1 MRRARRYLAMATIL
15 HLSDLHFGSHLPK
28 LVDAVVER
36 AAIERPDLIVISGD
50 LTQRAKTVEY
60 EEAGH
65 FLGRLRDNG
74 HEVLAVPGNHDIPLY
89 NVLRRFLSPLTR
101 YKKYINEELCPFVEL
116 DGVSVLGLNT
126 ARSATFKDGS
136 ISHEQIRFIR
146 DTFAGTDPDHVR
158 ILVTHHPL
166 FALPVGDGELGAPVD
181 HQQDALAAIAEA
193 GIDVLL
199 AGHNHRASN
208 EASELVKGS
217 GRALVI
223 QAGTATSNRVR
234 GENQSFNMLVVDG
247 SGVTVTVESWADG
260 HFERADRARFRRIG
274 DHWQLGDEPVEAPA
288 DPADAPSPMVLR
300 APESPAKGKA
310 ATKEE

>member
-1 MRRARRYLAMATIL
+1 MATIL
-15 HLSDLHFGSHLPK
+15 HLSDLHFGAHLPK

-50 LTQRAKTVEY
+50 FTQRAKTAEY
-60 EEAGH
+60 EQAEQ
-65 FLGRLRDNG
+65 FLDRLREGG

-89 NVLRRFLSPLTR
+89 DVLRRFLSPLTR
-101 YKKYINEELCPFVEL
+101 YKKYINEELCPFTEL
-116 DGVSVLGLNT
+116 DGVSILGINT

-136 ISHEQIRFIR
+136 ISHAQIRFITE
-146 DTFAGTDPDHVR
+146 TFADTDPGNVR

-181 HQQDALAAIAEA
+181 HQHDALAAIAEA
-193 GIDVLL
+193 GVDLLL

-223 QAGTATSNRVR
+223 QAGTATSSRVR
-234 GENQSFNMLVVDG
+234 GENQSFNLLTVDAR
-247 SGVTVTVESWADG
+247 GVTVTVESWSED
-260 HFERADRARFRRIG
+260 HFERADSAHFKRSG
-274 DHWQLGDEPVEAPA
+274 DHWELGDTPVEAPA
-288 DPADAPSPMVLR
+288 DPADAPAPHVLR
-300 APESPAKGKA
+300 ALEPQPKGA
-310 ATKEE
+310 VATKG

>member
-1 MRRARRYLAMATIL
+1 MATIL
-15 HLSDLHFGSHLPK
+15 HLSDLHFGAHVPK
-28 LVDAVVER
+28 LVDAVIER

-50 LTQRAKTVEY
+50 FTQRAKTVEY
-60 EEAGH
+60 QEAQR
-65 FLGRLRDNG
+65 FLGRLRDDG

-89 NVLRRFLSPLTR
+89 NVLRRFFSPLTR

-116 DGVSVLGLNT
+116 DGVSILGLNT

-146 DTFAGTDPDHVR
+146 KTFAATDPDHVR

-166 FALPVGDGELGAPVD
+166 FALPVGDGGLGAPVD
-181 HQQDALAAIAEA
+181 HHEDALEAIAEA

-208 EASELVKGS
+208 AASQLVKGS

-234 GENQSFNMLVVDG
+234 GENQSFNRLDVDA
-247 SGVTVTVESWADG
+247 SGVTVTVESWANDC
-260 HFERADRARFRRIG
+260 FARADSAHFCRSG

-288 DPADAPSPMVLR
+288 DPADAPTPLVLR
-300 APESPAKGKA
+300 APDLAAKGAA
-310 ATKEE
+310 ATRGS

>member
-1 MRRARRYLAMATIL
+1 MATIL
-15 HLSDLHFGSHLPK
+15 HLSDLHFGAHLPK

-50 LTQRAKTVEY
+50 FTQRAKTAEY
-60 EEAGH
+60 EEAEE
-65 FLGRLRDNG
+65 FLDRLREGG

-89 NVLRRFLSPLTR
+89 DVLRRFLSPLTR
-101 YKKYINEELCPFVEL
+101 YKKYINEELCPFTEL
-116 DGVSVLGLNT
+116 DGVSILGINT

-136 ISHEQIRFIR
+136 ISHEQIRFITE
-146 DTFAGTDPDHVR
+146 TFADTDPGNVR

-193 GIDVLL
+193 GVDLLL

-223 QAGTATSNRVR
+223 QAGTATSSRVR
-234 GENQSFNMLVVDG
+234 GENQSFNLLTVDAR
-247 SGVTVTVESWADG
+247 GVTVTVESWSED
-260 HFERADRARFRRIG
+260 HFERADSAHFKRSG
-274 DHWQLGDEPVEAPA
+274 DHWELGDTPVEAPA
-288 DPADAPSPMVLR
+288 DPADAPAPHVLR
-300 APESPAKGKA
+300 ALEPQPKGA
-310 ATKEE
+310 VATKG

>member
-1 MRRARRYLAMATIL
+1 MATIL

-50 LTQRAKTVEY
+50 FTQRAKTIEY
-60 EEAGH
+60 EEASA
-65 FLGRLRDNG
+65 FLGRLREGG

-89 NVLRRFLSPLTR
+89 DVLRRFLSPLTR

-116 DGVSVLGLNT
+116 DGMSILGVNT

-146 DTFAGTDPDHVR
+146 KTFADTDPDHIR

-223 QAGTATSNRVR
+223 QAGTATSSRVR
-234 GENQSFNMLVVDG
+234 GENQSFNLLCIDQR
-247 SGVTVTVESWADG
+247 GVTVTVESWAGDC
-260 HFERADRARFRRIG
+260 FQRADRAHFSRSG
-274 DHWQLGDEPVEAPA
+274 DHWQLRGDRVEEPA
-288 DPADAPSPMVLR
+288 DPADAPAPHVLR
-300 APESPAKGKA
+300 APEPPPKGA
-310 ATKEE
+310 DAN